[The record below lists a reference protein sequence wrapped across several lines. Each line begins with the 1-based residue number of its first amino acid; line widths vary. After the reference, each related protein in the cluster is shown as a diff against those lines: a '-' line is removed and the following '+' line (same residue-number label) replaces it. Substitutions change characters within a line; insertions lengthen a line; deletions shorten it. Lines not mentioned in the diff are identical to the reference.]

1 MTHDEEDFYR
11 VLGERIADLRRDRN
25 LTQQQLADALSLS
38 QKTIGHYEVGR
49 IRVQVCLLPAL
60 ADCLGVSIS
69 ELIDPVRKSLA
80 KRKPSRRSV
89 QGGG

>member
-80 KRKPSRRSV
+80 KRKPSRRSA